1 MAKRVLLF
9 IISLVL
15 IAGMGTFI
23 GLKVHKMQNTQ
34 DQLNAQAQAEAQQ
47 EAVVTSAVL
56 SLFCTSAKMVS
67 AFA

>member
-47 EAVVTSAVL
+47 EAVVTSTPTPTPTEAV
-56 SLFCTSAKMVS
+56 TSASSVT
-67 AFA
+67 